1 MKFKEWMKKNV
12 EVEVGKYKL
21 KIDDLGNSK
30 ILISASSGGQL
41 VDSKKE
47 VKKMIDLSDLE
58 EPKQTGLSLSAPLME
73 PYNNRN
79 TW

>member
-1 MKFKEWMKKNV
+1 MNFKEWMKKTV
-12 EVEVGKYKL
+12 EVEVGKYKIR
-21 KIDDLGNSK
+21 IDDLGNNK
-30 ILISASSGGQL
+30 ILMSASSGEQL
-41 VDSKKE
+41 TDSKKE
-47 VKKMIDLSDLE
+47 VKKMIDLSDLD